1 VTDSTT
7 ASPLLRLLDAAL
19 DLPAESRAAWLESLG
34 PAQAHLLPR
43 LRGLLARLD
52 DVESR
57 DFLGRLPPIEPE
69 PEPPGGNAEGA
80 RVGPYR
86 LERRIGAGGMG
97 TVWLAHRADGLF
109 ERAIALKLPHRGMF
123 GADLAER
130 MSRER
135 SILATLEH
143 PHIARL
149 YDAGLTEDGQPF
161 LALEYVEGLP
171 IDEYCRAKSPGL
183 DAKLRLF
190 LQVADAVAAA
200 HARLIVHRDLKPAN
214 IMVTREGYV
223 RLLDFGI
230 AKLLGETGEPV
241 PGLTQL
247 TVQALTPDYASPEQ
261 ILGQPVTIAADV
273 YSLGVV
279 LHELLTGARPYKL
292 ERNSRGALEDAILQ
306 AEPARPS
313 STNPAQ
319 ARALRGDLDTIVLKA
334 LRKKPE
340 DRYATVNAF
349 ADDIRRHL
357 DGLPVLAQPDSAW
370 YRTTRFV
377 RRNRVG
383 VGITAAVAITL
394 VGAAIAASVGFVR
407 ARSAEQRALA
417 EAATSREVARFL
429 VDLFKV
435 SDPGEARGNS
445 VTAREM
451 LDRAALRINGELNA
465 SPGIRAELQL
475 TMADVYAKLGLY
487 DKALELAEMSLA
499 ARRREGV
506 PVRIAAGLEQV
517 ASIHNSA
524 NRNLLAAA
532 PLSEALGLRREHAPD
547 DHAAVAH
554 NLQMTGASQY
564 LSRDYEK
571 AMDSLAEAQRE
582 LAKLREPDPAQLGGL
597 LKYTAYLH
605 HERLQF
611 DLAVPMYREAV
622 KLLTA
627 GLGPDHPEVAGAL
640 GDLAIALKDTQ
651 QFDEA
656 ERNYLAALAIQR
668 RTLGN
673 QHRDVGDSLNNL
685 SILYMDRGDFEK
697 GYTTSH
703 EGSEILRAA
712 LGEENDLTCIVRVN
726 GARALTQLGRLEEAE
741 REYRDILAI
750 RRRTL
755 PATHLHVAVTLEA
768 LANTLNRREKFS
780 EALPFALEA
789 RDLYSRSEAGDVWR
803 SASHGRVL
811 GSTLTGLERYAEA
824 EQVLLDSFRVLNEKR
839 GATHRT
845 TLSAAQKLATLYQ
858 AWGKPDRAREWKAR
872 GEPKVPG
879 GESGEKR

>member
-1 VTDSTT
+1 VNDSTT

-19 DLPAESRAAWLESLG
+19 DQPAESRAAWLDGLA
-34 PAQAHLLPR
+34 PQHAHLLPR

-57 DFLGRLPPIEPE
+57 NFLVSLPPLEPE
-69 PEPPGGNAEGA
+69 ADPDGNAVGT

-97 TVWLAHRADGLF
+97 SVWLARRADGLF
-109 ERAIALKLPHRGMF
+109 ERAVALKLPHRGMF

-149 YDAGLTEDGQPF
+149 YDAGLTADGQPF

-171 IDEYCRAKSPGL
+171 IDEYCRANHLALEPR
-183 DAKLRLF
+183 LRLF

-230 AKLLGETGEPV
+230 AKLLDQAAEPAS
-241 PGLTQL
+241 GLTQL
-247 TVQALTPDYASPEQ
+247 SMHALTPDYASPEQ

-292 ERNSRGALEDAILQ
+292 ERNSRGALEDAILE
-306 AEPARPS
+306 AEPVRPS
-313 STNPAQ
+313 ATEAPQ

-334 LRKKPE
+334 LHKKPE
-340 DRYATVNAF
+340 DRYPTVNAF

-357 DGLPVLAQPDSAW
+357 GGLPVLAQPDSAW
-370 YRTTRFV
+370 YRTSRFV
-377 RRNRVG
+377 RRNRLAVG
-383 VGITAAVAITL
+383 ASVVVALAL
-394 VGAAIAASVGFVR
+394 VGAAVAATVGFLH

-429 VDLFKV
+429 VDLFKI
-435 SDPGEARGNS
+435 SDPGEARGNT

-451 LDRAALRINGELNA
+451 LDRAALRIDAELA
-465 SPGIRAELQL
+465 SSPSVRAELQH
-475 TMADVYAKLGLY
+475 TIGEVYGKLGLY
-487 DKALELAEMSLA
+487 NRALELAQASLA
-499 ARRREGV
+499 MRRAGNDPLNV
-506 PVRIAAGLEQV
+506 AGGLEQI
-517 ASIHNSA
+517 ASLYNSS
-524 NRNLLAAA
+524 NRSALAAA
-532 PLSEALGLRREHAPD
+532 PLAEAQALRRQFAPG
-547 DHAAVAH
+547 DHAALAR
-554 NLQMTGASQY
+554 NLQMTGASHF
-564 LSRDYEK
+564 LSREYEA
-571 AMDSLAEAQRE
+571 AMASLAEARAE
-582 LAKLREPDPAQLGGL
+582 LARLPHPDAAQFGDL

-605 HERLQF
+605 HERLEF
-611 DLAVPMYREAV
+611 GLAIPMYREAV
-622 KLLTA
+622 EVLTA
-627 GLGPDHPEVAGAL
+627 GLGADHPEVAGAL

-697 GYTTSH
+697 GYATSR
-703 EGSEILRAA
+703 EGSEILRSA
-712 LGEENDLTCIVRVN
+712 LGDENDLTCIVRVN
-726 GARALTQLGRLEEAE
+726 GARALTQLGRLDEAE

-755 PATHLHVAVTLEA
+755 PATHLHLAVTLEA
-768 LANTLNRREKFS
+768 LANTLNRRGRFS
-780 EALPFALEA
+780 EALPLALEA
-789 RDLYSRSEAGDVWR
+789 DDVYRKSEGTDPWR
-803 SASHGRVL
+803 VASHGRVL
-811 GSTLTGLERYAEA
+811 GSTLTGLGRYPEA
-824 EQVLLDSFRVLNEKR
+824 EKVLLDSFGVLERKR
-839 GATHRT
+839 GKTHRT
-845 TLSAAQKLATLYQ
+845 TLSAAQKLAALYE
-858 AWGKPDRAREWKAR
+858 AWGKADLARQWQAR
-872 GEPKVPG
+872 GVPPA
-879 GESGEKR
+879 K

>member
-1 VTDSTT
+1 MTGSST
-7 ASPLLRLLDAAL
+7 ASPLLRLLDDAL
-19 DLPAESRAAWLESLG
+19 DVPPDRRAAWLKDLESTHAPLV
-34 PAQAHLLPR
+34 PR
-43 LRGLLARLD
+43 LRGLLERLD
-52 DVESR
+52 EVESR
-57 DFLGRLPPIEPE
+57 DFLGKLPPIDTDTEL
-69 PEPPGGNAEGA
+69 PGENAEGA

-86 LERRIGAGGMG
+86 LERRLGAGGMG

-109 ERAIALKLPHRGMF
+109 ERALALKLPHRGMF

-149 YDAGLTEDGQPF
+149 YDAGLTDDGQPF
-161 LALEYVEGLP
+161 LAMEYVEGLP
-171 IDEYCRAKSPGL
+171 IDEYCRENSLPLPAR
-183 DAKLRLF
+183 LRLF
-190 LQVADAVAAA
+190 LQVADAVASA

-230 AKLLGETGEPV
+230 AKLLDEGAESAV
-241 PGLTQL
+241 GLTQL
-247 TVQALTPDYASPEQ
+247 SVHALTPDYASPEQ

-292 ERNSRGALEDAILQ
+292 KRDSRGALEDAILT
-306 AEPARPS
+306 AEPVRPS
-313 STNPAQ
+313 TTGSPQ
-319 ARALRGDLDTIVLKA
+319 ARALRGDLDTILLKA

-340 DRYATVNAF
+340 ERYATVNAL

-370 YRTTRFV
+370 YRTSRFV
-377 RRNRVG
+377 RRNRLAVG
-383 VGITAAVAITL
+383 VTAVVALTL
-394 VGAAIAASVGFVR
+394 VGAAIAASIGFVR

-451 LDRAALRINGELNA
+451 LDRASLRINAELNA
-465 SPGIRAELQL
+465 SPTIRAELQH
-475 TMADVYAKLGLY
+475 TMAEVYAKLGLY
-487 DKALELAEMSLA
+487 DKALELAQVSLA
-499 ARRREGV
+499 ARRHEGT
-506 PVRIAAGLEQV
+506 PQKIAAGLEQI
-517 ASIHNSA
+517 ASIYNSS

-532 PLSEALGLRREHAPD
+532 PLAEALALRREHAPD
-547 DHAAVAH
+547 DFAAVAN
-554 NLQMTGASQY
+554 NLQMTGASHY
-564 LSRDYEK
+564 LSRDYEH
-571 AMDSLAEAQRE
+571 AMESLGEAKKE
-582 LAKLREPDPAQLGGL
+582 LAKLPKPDPVQLGGL
-597 LKYTAYLH
+597 IKYTAYLH
-605 HERLQF
+605 HERLEF
-611 DLAVPMYREAV
+611 DRAIPMYREAV
-622 KLLTA
+622 QLLTA
-627 GLGPDHPEVAGAL
+627 GLGPDHPDVAGAL
-640 GDLAIALKDTQ
+640 GDLAIVLKDTQ

-656 ERNYLAALAIQR
+656 GRHYLAALAIQR
-668 RTLGN
+668 KTLGS

-697 GYTTSH
+697 GYATSH
-703 EGSEILRAA
+703 EGAEILRAA

-755 PATHLHVAVTLEA
+755 PPTHLHVAVTLEA
-768 LANTLNRREKFS
+768 LANTLNRREKFA

-789 RDLYSRSEAGDVWR
+789 RDLYLKSEAGDTWR

-811 GSTLTGLERYAEA
+811 GSTLTGLERYEEA
-824 EQVLLDSFRVLNEKR
+824 ERVLLDSFAVLREKR
-839 GATHRT
+839 GPTHRT
-845 TLSAAQKLATLYQ
+845 TLSAAQKLATLYE
-858 AWGKPDRAREWKAR
+858 AWEKPELARQWAS
-872 GEPKVPG
+872 PP
-879 GESGEKR
+879 